1 MTKHTN
7 ESFDIILDEFNK
19 LNNTDFVRVEDYR
32 GIHEDIKLYNQIT
45 NTYHYT
51 SLMSLK
57 NAIRTNKSILS
68 LKQCNHIGCSYNICI
83 HQYALEHIDKLIDI
97 YINSDNLQEDTA
109 RFLNVSI
116 SQAAHIIKDLKI
128 NEIYKC
134 LRDDR
139 IYHESACYNPFS
151 DLENMKADEYWLLGY
166 LLADGSIGTRKRKS
180 LSICSIDREL
190 LEHCC
195 KIFRLDFDNITE
207 TKSNRN
213 IKSGEYHTY
222 YGLNI
227 VDNNICDSLIS
238 LGVIPNKTYKDTH
251 IKINPDYKFDFL
263 RGLFDGDGCA
273 SKGGFSVVG
282 NPSYMKQIHEEL
294 FQSLV
299 LKETRSKYMLS
310 LEAKSI
316 PQTLWLYNKMYYNDN
331 VLCLTRKRLKIYDK
345 IKHLKLDKVKS
356 IAFTNEDIPV
366 CDLNIWGNHTFF
378 ANNIY
383 VHNCDFNAE
392 EIRIPALWS
401 GEPAWVS
408 AFSQNKDVHKST
420 AVAIWGEENYSKD
433 KRKLAKGA
441 NFGLL
446 YGMTAHNFSSRFN
459 MSPAEAQE
467 FVDAFKSG
475 LPTLFTWIG
484 AIEKTGEKFGTVYT
498 MFGRPRRVKSWFDT
512 GDWSWVNFA
521 KRTCVNTVVQGTG
534 ADILKIVMIRIFN
547 KWYNN
552 PKTGPMTKL
561 IRFKSTIHDE
571 INYQVYKDK
580 EHNYEIFKKLVK
592 GTMESMRVK
601 LPEWPFP
608 MEVGLSIG
616 NRWGQSVDFNFD
628 PNTLEILGPKKDP
641 INDKDICNA
650 LNIKF
655 NGEVEEHEGTDRSDK
670 AIRDQLGDGWD
681 PSMTISY

>member
-1 MTKHTN
+1 MIQTTKYTN

-19 LNNTDFVRVEDYR
+19 LNDTDFVRVEDYK

-57 NAIRTNKSILS
+57 NAVRTNKSILS
-68 LKQCNHIGCSYNICI
+68 LKQCSHTGCSYNICI
-83 HQYALEHIDKLIDI
+83 HQYAAEHIDKLIDI
-97 YINSDNLQEDTA
+97 YINSDNIQEEVA
-109 RFLNVSI
+109 EYLNVSI

-128 NEIYKC
+128 NETYKF

-139 IYHESACYNPFS
+139 IYYESACYNPFS
-151 DLENMKADEYWLLGY
+151 NLEDMKADEYWLLGY

-195 KIFRLDFDNITE
+195 KVFRLDFDNITE

-251 IKINPDYKFDFL
+251 IRINPEYKFDFL

-316 PQTLWLYNKMYYNDN
+316 PQTLWLYNKMYYSDDI
-331 VLCLTRKRLKIYDK
+331 LCLTRKRLKIYEK
-345 IKHLKLDKVKS
+345 IKHLKLDKVKD
-356 IAFTNEDIPV
+356 ITFTNEDIPV
-366 CDLNIWGNHTFF
+366 CDLNIWGSHTFF
-378 ANNIY
+378 ANDIY

-401 GEPAWVS
+401 REPAWVD
-408 AFSQNKDVHKST
+408 AFSHNKDVHKST
-420 AVAIWGEENYSKD
+420 AIAIWGEENYSKD

-446 YGMTAHNFSSRFN
+446 YGMTARNFRERFDMT
-459 MSPAEAQE
+459 MSEAEE
-467 FVDAFKSG
+467 FVDQFKSS
-475 LPTLFTWIG
+475 LPVLFKWVAG
-484 AIEKTGEKFGTVYT
+484 IERLGEERGTVST
-498 MFGRPRRVKSWFDT
+498 MFGRPRRLKSWFDT
-512 GDWSWVNFA
+512 GEWSWINFA
-521 KRTCVNTVVQGTG
+521 KRTAVNTMIQGTG
-534 ADILKIVMIRIFN
+534 ADILKIVMIDVFKN
-547 KWYNN
+547 FYNPSNGN
-552 PKTGPMTKL
+552 PLTNY

-571 INYQVYKDK
+571 INYQIYKDK
-580 EHNYEIFKKLVK
+580 EHNYDLFKKLVK
-592 GTMESMRVK
+592 RTMQLMRVK
-601 LPEWPFP
+601 LPDWPFP

-616 NRWGQSVDFNFD
+616 NRWGQSVDFSFD
-628 PNTLEILGPKKDP
+628 SNTLEIIGPKKDP
-641 INDKDICNA
+641 ITDKDLCKA
-650 LNIKF
+650 LGIKQISKTEIEKQS
-655 NGEVEEHEGTDRSDK
+655 NRIDEE
-670 AIRDQLGDGWD
+670 
-681 PSMTISY
+681 TIQDLTQFQIEY